1 MTSGVCHYHCLG
13 RACEIY
19 AGCKPRDWPEA
30 IAVIPDQCAHPER
43 CTHGS
48 CRQVAE
54 TYLRGMAA
62 RLRTIR
68 DLT

>member
-1 MTSGVCHYHCLG
+1 MTSGVYHCLAEPC
-13 RACEIY
+13 RIF
-19 AGCKPRDWPEA
+19 AGSKPRDWPAA
-30 IAVIPDQCAHPER
+30 IAAIPDTCAHPDR
-43 CTHGS
+43 CPHGS
-48 CRQVAE
+48 CRTVAE